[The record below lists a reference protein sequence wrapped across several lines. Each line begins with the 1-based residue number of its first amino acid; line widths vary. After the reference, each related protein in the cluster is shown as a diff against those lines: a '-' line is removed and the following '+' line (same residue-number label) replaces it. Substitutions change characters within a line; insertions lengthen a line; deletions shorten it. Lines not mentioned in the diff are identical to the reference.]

1 MLTDRRN
8 KVVRKYAPKD
18 FKPVFQFVEGIVAP
32 GKFPTGV
39 LGIADRDGIIG
50 IEAYGSWPDGHKV
63 KTDDIYPLFSVSK
76 PISSIA
82 AMQLWEK
89 GKLHLDECVED
100 YIPGFGKNGKENITI
115 WNLLTHTSG
124 VKEDTLNEMLSS
136 GRFGEDDLNQA
147 ITEASVNFP
156 SGSHKSYSP
165 RMALSILGAVVK
177 RITGLDFDSYM
188 EEFVFKPLGM
198 KDTSFRIRR
207 KTPERVLPIQ
217 NSEGYYYPREYD
229 ELVLPAG
236 GIFSTAGDLLLLGKA
251 LLNNGMSDGCKL
263 LSPYTLKEMTTP
275 QTTGIPYWNAGPNMR
290 GVEVGLGWFLP
301 VNRHSII
308 KRNIYGH
315 NGAGDC
321 MFWVYPDEGLTF
333 AFMTNY
339 DFARDPQGAD
349 IDMIH
354 NVFSSCLGG

>member
-1 MLTDRRN
+1 VEN
-8 KVVRKYAPKD
+8 KLKFNHLS
-18 FKPVFQFVEGIVAP
+18 FKQ
-32 GKFPTGV
+32 
-39 LGIADRDGIIG
+39 
-50 IEAYGSWPDGHKV
+50 
-63 KTDDIYPLFSVSK
+63 
-76 PISSIA
+76 
-82 AMQLWEK
+82 
-89 GKLHLDECVED
+89 
-100 YIPGFGKNGKENITI
+100 
-115 WNLLTHTSG
+115 
-124 VKEDTLNEMLSS
+124 VKELVDTISLSEKNRVFEVSGLLKSDLRKNVQML
-136 GRFGEDDLNQA
+136 GRKLEKNFTSY
-147 ITEASVNFP
+147 TEELSRVEQLYNFD
-156 SGSHKSYSP
+156 KSFENYNLIAGIDEVGRGP
-165 RMALSILGAVVK
+165 LAGPIVCGAV
-177 RITGLDFDSYM
+177 IFDLKKISDENM
-188 EEFVFKPLGM
+188 ILQINDSK
-198 KDTSFRIRR
+198 KFRIRR